1 MSVAS
6 VCRIVVALRALR
18 MTSCARSR
26 ELGVFDHS
34 ARSGGFLGGRLL
46 RPLGAGEPFVVIA
59 EWEDAASCEA
69 WLANPVREELK
80 EKLDR
85 LVAEDVPRGGLY
97 EDVER

>member
-1 MSVAS
+1 MSVVS
-6 VCRIVVALRALR
+6 VLHIAVSPGAEEDFVRAF
-18 MTSCARSR
+18 S
-26 ELGVFDHS
+26 ELEVFDHS

-59 EWEDAASCEA
+59 EWEDTASYEV
-69 WLANPVREELK
+69 WLTNPVREELK
-80 EKLDR
+80 KKLDR

>member
-1 MSVAS
+1 VSVAS
-6 VCRIVVALRALR
+6 VLPIVVAPGAEDDFVRAF
-18 MTSCARSR
+18 R

-46 RPLGAGEPFVVIA
+46 RPLGAGDPFVVIA
-59 EWEDAASCEA
+59 EWEDAASYEA

-85 LVAEDVPRGGLY
+85 LVAEDVLRGGLY
-97 EDVER
+97 EDIEG

>member
-1 MSVAS
+1 VSVVS
-6 VCRIVVALRALR
+6 VLRIVVSPGVEDDFVREF
-18 MTSCARSR
+18 R

-34 ARSGGFLGGRLL
+34 ARSGGFVDGRLL

-59 EWEDAASCEA
+59 EWEDAPSYEA

-85 LVAEDVPRGGLY
+85 LVAEDVPHGGLY
-97 EDVER
+97 VDVER